1 MGEFSYSPLQEARID
16 SMICPHCE
24 SEITSFKSTY
34 SSAQAETVVVV
45 TCPHCLKILGIVN
58 HSCDG

>member
-16 SMICPHCE
+16 TMICPHCE

-58 HSCDG
+58 HSCDD